1 MPKYQENFKLNTNDI
16 QLIEDVLRQHVAEN
30 LKFANHRE
38 DVHQLEDAPERV
50 KQIQNL
56 LGKLHNQKS
65 FYSLVNATGYP
76 VG

>member
-30 LKFANHRE
+30 LKFQSDKE
-38 DVHQLEDAPERV
+38 DAHQLEDSPERV

-65 FYSLVNATGYP
+65 FYSLVNTTGYP
-76 VG
+76 IG